1 MPRALTEQEKCRQ
14 CQRLLEKGKTVVF
27 SQGIR
32 KTSVD
37 DVARAAG
44 IAKGSFYQH
53 FETKEK
59 YMYELAWH
67 IYRQLFEQAERM
79 LFDGDDIRV
88 NLRKLLTNLFHMP
101 EMIFLI
107 HNNQEITELC
117 TSMPSQDQQS
127 NKKIEEAMFERLLV
141 AAGVDIEKVKPGVVH
156 NYIHAIYL
164 TMGSDLMIKDEV
176 PETCDQM
183 MNSLTSYICG
193 GL

>member
-14 CQRLLEKGKTVVF
+14 CQRLLEKGKAVVF

-59 YMYELAWH
+59 FMYELAWH

-79 LFDGDDIRV
+79 LFNGDDIRV

-101 EMIFLI
+101 EMIFFI
-107 HNNQEITELC
+107 HNNQDITELC
-117 TSMPSQDQQS
+117 TSMPSREQQS
-127 NKKIEEAMFERLLV
+127 DKKIEEAMFERLLV
-141 AAGVDIEKVKPGVVH
+141 AAGIDIEKVKPGVVH

-164 TMGSDLMIKDEV
+164 TMGSDLMIKNEV